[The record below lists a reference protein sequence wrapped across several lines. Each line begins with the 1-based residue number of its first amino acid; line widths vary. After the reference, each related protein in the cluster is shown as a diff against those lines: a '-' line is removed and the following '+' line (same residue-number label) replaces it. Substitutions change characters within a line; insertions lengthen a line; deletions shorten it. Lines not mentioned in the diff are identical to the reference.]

1 MPDQLRGNQSNWLR
15 KSNSGGVGGKNMK
28 KGTEKKACEL
38 DWNISIS
45 GGGLRLISAP
55 QMS

>member
-55 QMS
+55 LMS